1 MKQFDGLTQTIIFF
15 TIIQIMED
23 IPDGPVSRTWLESLS
38 TAELIKLADSF
49 GIDIPHGLERIFII
63 EELLEYS
70 YTDVREKTDDL
81 EINPAYIET
90 TMLPKQYNI
99 SYIEVIIRDPLWVF
113 VYWEIKGHDRE
124 IYEHADD
131 FKGYCL
137 RVVPLSEKNTEL
149 NEASFTVPVNTDD
162 SARYLGF
169 AEHSSRSHGRY
180 IIRLDVIR
188 GSSELPVVE
197 SLPFCLPRLIENE
210 DINIMKENPLFRF
223 SGVQDLSIIKNTDKQ
238 SKVKRR

>member
-1 MKQFDGLTQTIIFF
+1 
-15 TIIQIMED
+15 MEE

-63 EELLEYS
+63 EELLES
-70 YTDVREKTDDL
+70 SDTGVQEKTDDL
-81 EINPAYIET
+81 KINPAYIET
-90 TMLPKQYNI
+90 TLLPKQYNI

-124 IYEHADD
+124 IHEHAND
-131 FKGYCL
+131 FNGYCL

-149 NEASFTVPVNTDD
+149 IEASFTVPFSADE

-169 AEHSSRSHGRY
+169 AEHSSLSHGRY
-180 IIRLDVIR
+180 IIRLSVIR
-188 GSSELPVVE
+188 GSSELSVVE
-197 SLPFCLPRLIENE
+197 SLPFCLPGLIENE
-210 DINIMKENPLFRF
+210 EINAMKENPLFRF
-223 SGVQDLSIIKNTDKQ
+223 SGVQDLSIIKDRK
-238 SKVKRR
+238 SVV